1 MLKNKYY
8 VDIGSVYTKVYSN
21 ILLLKE
27 PTCIIL
33 RAGGISPKAVACGR
47 LAELKKHILAEDE
60 QFINPIKEGA
70 VMHFGAAVLMLKE
83 YLKRA
88 GVGKNS
94 EITAFFPCSLSVQQR
109 QDIEKVFIAA
119 GYRNIALSE
128 ILLSLKPHIA
138 TYRNMAVVDIGGN
151 RSDVGIINEDGIV
164 AAYSVNIGG
173 VTVTERIINS
183 VERLYNLNI
192 SFAAAEKL
200 KLGIGSLYECDTS
213 SMTVS
218 GRDIITGAAKSVE
231 VYSSDI
237 YEDIAHCYK
246 RIIKIVEGLLV
257 VAPLECIEGLNS
269 RGIFALGGGSRMRGL
284 DDFLYKHLALPL
296 NLI

>member
-1 MLKNKYY
+1 MLKNKFF

-21 ILLLKE
+21 IVLLKE

-33 RAGGISPKAVACGR
+33 RSGGLTPKTVACGR
-47 LAELKKHILAEDE
+47 LAELRKHLIAEDE
-60 QFINPIKEGA
+60 QFINPVKEGA
-70 VMHFGAAVLMLKE
+70 IMHFGGAVAMLKE

-88 GVGKNS
+88 GVKKNS
-94 EITAFFPCSLSVQQR
+94 EITAYFPCSLSVQQR

-119 GYRNIALSE
+119 GYKNVALNES
-128 ILLSLKPHIA
+128 LLSLKPYIA
-138 TYRNMAVVDIGGN
+138 TYRNMAVVDIGGS

-164 AAYSVNIGG
+164 AAYSINIGG
-173 VTVTERIINS
+173 ATVTERIINT

-200 KLGIGSLYECDTS
+200 KLGIGSLYDFDTS

-231 VYSSDI
+231 VYASDI

-246 RIIKIVEGLLV
+246 RIIKIIEGLLV

-269 RGIFALGGGSRMRGL
+269 RGIFALGGGSKMRGF
-284 DDFLYKHLALPL
+284 DDFLYKQLALPL
-296 NLI
+296 NMM